1 MVLIDCY
8 STDAFWFAV
17 FAAAICRFNR
27 LKYVPIL
34 RGGNLPHRI
43 QNSKRISDYLF
54 NGSLLN
60 VATSRYL
67 HECFNSHGYRS
78 IIIHNYIELIKYP
91 FTHRRMVS
99 PRILWVRAFHSTYNP
114 VMAINTF
121 RIVQER
127 FPDAKL
133 CMVGPA
139 KDGTMDMCKK
149 VVNSEGLNVEFTGK
163 LEKEKWIKMSVEY
176 DIFINTTDYDN
187 TPISVMEA
195 MALGMPVVST
205 NPGGVS
211 KLINDGVDGI
221 LVNTGDYESMADSII
236 NLLTDHNKAG
246 SISRAARE
254 KAEMWDWNVV
264 KTKWMDLIN
273 Q

>member
-1 MVLIDCY
+1 
-8 STDAFWFAV
+8 
-17 FAAAICRFNR
+17 
-27 LKYVPIL
+27 
-34 RGGNLPHRI
+34 
-43 QNSKRISDYLF
+43 
-54 NGSLLN
+54 
-60 VATSRYL
+60 
-67 HECFNSHGYRS
+67 
-78 IIIHNYIELIKYP
+78 
-91 FTHRRMVS
+91 MVS